1 MAYPQFKIENTI
13 YMKFPYGI
21 RTKRGTTRSHVI
33 KLKQNLYEKKQ
44 VGRVWFQ
51 HLTSKL
57 RDIDFQQSAIDECV
71 FYRRNVI
78 SFFYA
83 DDVIFTSADPKEVDK
98 VIQKLKDPGLDLED
112 QGDIADY
119 LGINFVY
126 GKDGT
131 IIMSQPQLIDQ
142 IIEDV
147 FKFKRSKNLPDIP
160 ALSTSILQRD
170 EKVPPF
176 KGNFHYRSIIGKLNY
191 LEKGTR
197 PDIGY
202 ATH

>member
-1 MAYPQFKIENTI
+1 M
-13 YMKFPYGI
+13 
-21 RTKRGTTRSHVI
+21 
-33 KLKQNLYEKKQ
+33 
-44 VGRVWFQ
+44 
-51 HLTSKL
+51 
-57 RDIDFQQSAIDECV
+57 
-71 FYRRNVI
+71 
-78 SFFYA
+78 
-83 DDVIFTSADPKEVDK
+83 
-98 VIQKLKDPGLDLED
+98 
-112 QGDIADY
+112 
-119 LGINFVY
+119 Y

-202 ATH
+202 ATY